1 MKLEITIEKL
11 DSATAQGGDIM
22 QIVMSAKE
30 NAALTILE
38 NGGTRPTGINEDQ
51 WENNPGRMKSGYEY
65 EKTFVEMMKQFELE
79 IFQQSMG
86 ETGSKNYK
94 KK

>member
-1 MKLEITIEKL
+1 MKRIDKEKAAIRL
-11 DSATAQGGDIM
+11 
-22 QIVMSAKE
+22 KE
-30 NAALTILE
+30 ML
-38 NGGTRPTGINEDQ
+38 DQ